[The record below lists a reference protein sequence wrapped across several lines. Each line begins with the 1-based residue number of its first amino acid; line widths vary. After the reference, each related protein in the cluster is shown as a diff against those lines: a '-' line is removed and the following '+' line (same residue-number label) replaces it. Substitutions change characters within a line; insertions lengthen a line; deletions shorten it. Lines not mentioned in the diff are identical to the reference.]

1 MSKLKYVAVLLMTI
15 VVSGIGLSFL
25 VPTPTFYLGGIQIN
39 EPNQAQ
45 WTQAL
50 KSANMNTV
58 EVTIYARQGEWDSD
72 SLQVPTMDEG
82 ALAEIRSA
90 KKAGLK
96 VALILRVA
104 LDHAF
109 KKNRFLWHGMI
120 LPTGEEKLDRWFERY
135 QYFVATWAKIA
146 QAEGVD
152 VLGVGSEM
160 NALSSTTSISSIP
173 NRYAYF
179 NNKKLQ
185 RSWEK
190 RSLKYKKELQKEDL
204 WVRGYDNYPNLN
216 SYINDRI
223 NAHYKWGQM
232 VTFAKQPNRVEL
244 MNQRRERI
252 LEHWKNLI
260 AHTRTIYDG
269 KLTYAANFDNYM
281 EVNFWQ
287 ELDFMGINAYFPLR
301 NANKEY
307 KTEEDLADGLKHGWE
322 KVFRQINAFRGRYDL
337 EGKPI
342 IFTEL
347 GYIFRENTTI
357 APWEGFGFMVVG
369 SGAKQRLVV
378 WGKQPINHTERK
390 LAIDALYEVV
400 QEKEINLEGILYWK
414 LTSMEE
420 QLSFEPFGMALS
432 PEGKDPM
439 QASLAKFRAWK
450 EEK

>member
-1 MSKLKYVAVLLMTI
+1 MSKRKY
-15 VVSGIGLSFL
+15 IGLVVL
-25 VPTPTFYLGGIQIN
+25 VSIVGFIGLACLAPTKVFYLGGIQIN
-39 EPNQAQ
+39 EPDQER
-45 WTQAL
+45 WTTAL
-50 KSANMNTV
+50 KNANMNTV

-96 VALILRVA
+96 VAWILRVA

-120 LPTGEEKLDRWFERY
+120 LPTGEEKLNRWFERY
-135 QYFVATWAKIA
+135 QYFVESWAKIA
-146 QAEGVD
+146 QKEGVD
-152 VLGVGSEM
+152 VFGIGSEM
-160 NALSSTTSISSIP
+160 NALSSTTPISSIP

-185 RSWEK
+185 KSWEK
-190 RSLKYKKELQKEDL
+190 RSFKYKKELQKEDL
-204 WVRGYDNYPNLN
+204 WVRGYENYPSLN

-223 NAHYKWGQM
+223 NAHYRWGQI
-232 VTFAKQPNRVEL
+232 VTFAKEPNRVEL
-244 MNQRRERI
+244 MNERREQI
-252 LEHWKNLI
+252 LKHWKDLI

-301 NANKEY
+301 NANKDY
-307 KTEEDLADGLKHGWE
+307 DTEEDLAKGLEQGWE

-337 EGKPI
+337 EETPI
-342 IFTEL
+342 MFTEL
-347 GYIFRENTTI
+347 GYIFRESTTI

-369 SGAKQRLVV
+369 SGSKQRLVV
-378 WGKQPINHTERK
+378 WGKQPINRTERK
-390 LAIDALYEVV
+390 LAIDGLYKVV
-400 QEKEINLEGILYWK
+400 KEKEINLEGILYWK
-414 LTSMEE
+414 LTSLEE

-439 QASLAKFRAWK
+439 QASLGKFRTL
-450 EEK
+450 EE